1 MGEYLPGKMQDRVR
15 ELREANG
22 YNNHSKL
29 AEAIGVDRSTIS
41 RIENGEIKKISSET
55 LIKMSKLFNVPTDY
69 ILGLSDTPENTGY
82 DIRELGLSVEAAKT
96 LYLKKVD
103 PRVINYLLQN
113 DKFAAAT
120 RSMALYFTNSIAKM
134 IISQNNLLNNSLGIV
149 DELINTGKIPNDR
162 QMKDLKRKLK
172 AAKLPPDT
180 YEIDRINRQLM
191 AAVREIKKK
200 TMTEVADRLEN
211 ENILDFEVMA
221 KVKEEVLAS
230 PSINDLTD
238 EEKLDVIKN
247 TIMDGI
253 LVYADL
259 DEKKVALID
268 PLVEQIALLLIEIW
282 KEF

>member
-22 YNNHSKL
+22 YNNQSKL

-55 LIKMSKLFNVPTDY
+55 LIKISKLFNVPTDY

-82 DIRELGLSVEAAKT
+82 DIRELGLSVEAAKM

-120 RSMALYFTNSIAKM
+120 RSMALYFTNSIARM
-134 IISQNNLLNNSLGIV
+134 IITQNHLLNNSFGIV

>member
-1 MGEYLPGKMQDRVR
+1 M
-15 ELREANG
+15 
-22 YNNHSKL
+22 
-29 AEAIGVDRSTIS
+29 
-41 RIENGEIKKISSET
+41 
-55 LIKMSKLFNVPTDY
+55 
-69 ILGLSDTPENTGY
+69 
-82 DIRELGLSVEAAKT
+82 

-120 RSMALYFTNSIAKM
+120 RSMALYFTNSIARM
-134 IISQNNLLNNSLGIV
+134 IITQNHLLNNSFGIV

-162 QMKDLKRKLK
+162 QMKDLKRNLK

-180 YEIDRINRQLM
+180 YEIDRIDRQLM

-211 ENILDFEVMA
+211 ENILDYEVMA
-221 KVKEEVLAS
+221 KVKEEILAS
-230 PSINDLTD
+230 PSMNDLTD
-238 EEKLDVIKN
+238 EEKLVMIKN

-259 DEKKVALID
+259 DEKKIALID